1 MGPFI
6 RKDFLVLWRD
16 RMEMIISILT
26 SLVIIV
32 ILGFTT
38 SSWVEKSDV
47 PLQMT
52 VAIVNED
59 NEAAALAQFQGS
71 SASLSLSGKF
81 TSSLENQPEQILPA
95 SLLMQRMK
103 EQSFIT
109 TNVLDSETARNRLQ
123 HKDIEAIITIPEGFT
138 LAALNKMM
146 LNEGGGA
153 AITLTADHRSSMRID
168 VLQDLINDFMQ
179 SLNLQSVID
188 HALDTQTASPDLT
201 EAVSPVGGLE
211 TIAGVTPLTS
221 FQYYAIAISIV
232 FALFISITTAVKAIT
247 EKREHVF
254 QRILLAGSH
263 PFQYLAGKVGSTFC
277 MSLLQ
282 LSVLILLSHFIFN
295 LFPGRSLQF
304 WLGMALI
311 TIATSLSVAAFSVL
325 FTSMTFRMKDSA
337 ASGLF
342 SLIIGI
348 LGTIGGSFIPKYIL
362 PDWLKQVGEWTPNG
376 VSLSVFIQ
384 WIGQD
389 SFTVLTMPFLKM
401 AVFSIML
408 IVLGCLLFPRRG
420 RI

>member
-16 RMEMIISILT
+16 RTEMIISILT

-52 VAIVNED
+52 VAIVNKD
-59 NEAAALAQFQGS
+59 NEAAALAQFRSS

-109 TNVLDSETARNRLQ
+109 TNVMDSETARNQLQ

-138 LAALNKMM
+138 LAALNKML

-168 VLQDLINDFMQ
+168 VLQDLINEFMQ
-179 SLNLQSVID
+179 SLNLQSAID
-188 HALDTQTASPDLT
+188 HTLDTRTAAPDLT
-201 EAVSPVGGLE
+201 EAVSPAGGLE
-211 TIAGVTPLTS
+211 TIAGVKPLTS

-282 LSVLILLSHFIFN
+282 LSILILLSHFIFN

-304 WLGMALI
+304 WLGMAMI
-311 TIATSLSVAAFSVL
+311 TIATSLSVAAFSAL

-389 SFTVLTMPFLKM
+389 SFTVLTTPFLKM